1 MLTAEQV
8 SQFWDEGFLAIERL
22 VDDTVVDEL
31 RAAYDDIVGFRVES
45 PTDRWLGGIT
55 RQVLVPSMVHPLFD
69 ENPAL
74 EAGREVMRDL
84 FGCAH
89 ANRIYDMLID
99 KPPKH
104 PHDTPWHQDAAYL
117 QKPVARPGFR
127 MPLTS
132 IQFWVALDDVDAANG
147 CMQFVAG
154 RHREGTVAHH
164 VVSGHPDDDGRL
176 LGVDDPDEL
185 GAGDAV
191 ACGLRAGG
199 ATIHTVMTPHYTGP
213 NTTVD
218 RPRRAYIFNL
228 LAAETVDTRLQETI
242 RESYVRDIA
251 EATSRGLSE
260 RPRPPQEPSV
270 PT

>member
-8 SQFWDEGFLAIERL
+8 ARFWDDGFLAIDRL
-22 VDDTVVDEL
+22 VDDEVVDAL
-31 RAAYDDIVGFRVES
+31 RDAYDDMVGFRVSS
-45 PTDRWLGGIT
+45 PTDRYLGGIT

-89 ANRIYDMLID
+89 PNRIYDMLID
-99 KPPKH
+99 KPPLH

-117 QKPVARPGFR
+117 HKPVAPAGFR
-127 MPLTS
+127 MPLVS
-132 IQFWVALDDVDAANG
+132 VQFWLALDPVDADNG

-154 RHREGTVAHH
+154 RHRGGTVAHH
-164 VVSGHPDDDGRL
+164 VASGHPDDDGRL
-176 LGVDDPDEL
+176 LGIDDPAAI
-185 GAGDAV
+185 GADDAV
-191 ACGLRAGG
+191 ACALAPGG

-213 NTTVD
+213 NITAD

-228 LAAETVDTRLQETI
+228 LAADAPDTTLQDSV
-242 RESYVRDIA
+242 RESYLRDIA
-251 EATSRGLSE
+251 DANSRGLSE

-270 PT
+270 PA